1 MKKGL
6 IAFITASLLS
16 STGMAMATPPSSP
29 NVFGWVEKSMLMP
42 WGVELKTKL
51 DSGALTS
58 SLHATDVDVFEKDG
72 DDWVRFTVDVVDE
85 ATGKKVEKTFEKPRY
100 RKVVIRGAGGTER
113 RPVVLMKVCMG
124 NTV

>member
-1 MKKGL
+1 
-6 IAFITASLLS
+6 
-16 STGMAMATPPSSP
+16 
-29 NVFGWVEKSMLMP
+29 MLMP

-85 ATGKKVEKTFEKPRY
+85 ATGKKSGKNLRETTLP
-100 RKVVIRGAGGTER
+100 
-113 RPVVLMKVCMG
+113 
-124 NTV
+124 